1 MLGSGTLAFAWAFAC
16 ALAVAAQAADMPP
29 LALKAPAA
37 APHPMTGPGST
48 WAAILAMRG
57 EARVGPRTAPGRRR
71 SPARS
76 VCFSRS
82 TLSPKREASSRAFK
96 RATTTGSRT
105 ASSSAP
111 RSTRRSRPFPI
122 APASRSAAARRSLR
136 RSLAQKAMARRCCP
150 SAPCEVA
157 SATRPEIGSSMRPA
171 DWPGPTTGPCS
182 PNWAMVRPI
191 GASCGDSVG
200 RPEPAS
206 RSLSLRTGR
215 RRSNICSPTTAAAV
229 SAFQASGSGS
239 TPICSCTSYARG

>member
-1 MLGSGTLAFAWAFAC
+1 MGLCLCLGSRRASRGH
-16 ALAVAAQAADMPP
+16 AAAGVQGPCGCSRILRLDRVLRGRPSWRCLGK
-29 LALKAPAA
+29 LALDRERR
-37 APHPMTGPGST
+37 
-48 WAAILAMRG
+48 RG
-57 EARVGPRTAPGRRR
+57 ARR

-76 VCFSRS
+76 VCLSRS

-96 RATTTGSRT
+96 RATTIGSRT

-206 RSLSLRTGR
+206 RSLSRRTGR

-239 TPICSCTSYARG
+239 MPICSCTSCARG